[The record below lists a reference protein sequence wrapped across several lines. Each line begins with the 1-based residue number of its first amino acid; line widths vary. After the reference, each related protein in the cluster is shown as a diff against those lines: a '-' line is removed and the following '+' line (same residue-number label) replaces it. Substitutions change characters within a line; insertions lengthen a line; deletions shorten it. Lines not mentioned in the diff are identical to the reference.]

1 MKLISY
7 ILFTLFLSK
16 GCVNQPKQDFSK
28 STVTY
33 TAETRGYFMQITI
46 EDKELRISKDRET
59 RLPSVRIPLTAADQK
74 KVLAMVK
81 AIDVPNLSQLKAPT
95 EKRFYDGAAI
105 GNLSVTHNGETFG
118 TAGFDHGNPP
128 VEIEQ
133 LVAFMN
139 AFDKSE

>member
-33 TAETRGYFMQITI
+33 TAETRGYFMQITL

-95 EKRFYDGAAI
+95 EKRFYYGAAI

-139 AFDKSE
+139 AFDKTE

>member
-139 AFDKSE
+139 AFDKTE

>member
-16 GCVNQPKQDFSK
+16 GCVNQPKQDYSK
-28 STVTY
+28 SILTY
-33 TAETRGYFMQITI
+33 TAETRGYYMQITI

-133 LVAFMN
+133 LVAFMT

>member
-81 AIDVPNLSQLKAPT
+81 AIDVPNLSQQKAPT

-139 AFDKSE
+139 AFDKTE

>member
-7 ILFTLFLSK
+7 ILFTLFLTK

-74 KVLAMVK
+74 KVLAMLK

-139 AFDKSE
+139 AFDKTE

>member
-59 RLPSVRIPLTAADQK
+59 RLPSARIPLTAADQK

>member
-1 MKLISY
+1 MKLISCF
-7 ILFTLFLSK
+7 LLTLFLSK
-16 GCVNQPKQDFSK
+16 GCVNQSKEDYSK
-28 STVTY
+28 SILTY

-81 AIDVPNLSQLKAPT
+81 AIDVPNLSELKAPT

-105 GNLSVTHNGETFG
+105 GNLSMLHKGVTYG
-118 TAGFDHGNPP
+118 TSGFDHGNPP

-133 LVAFMN
+133 LVMFMN
-139 AFDKSE
+139 AFDKTE

>member
-33 TAETRGYFMQITI
+33 TAETRGYYMQITI

-139 AFDKSE
+139 AFDKTE

>member
-28 STVTY
+28 STLTY

-46 EDKELRISKDRET
+46 EDKELSISKDRET
-59 RLPSVRIPLTAADQK
+59 RLPSVRISLTAADQK
-74 KVLAMVK
+74 KVLAIIK
-81 AIDVPNLSQLKAPT
+81 AIDVPNLAQLKAPT

-105 GNLSVTHNGETFG
+105 GNLSVSHNGETYG

-133 LVAFMN
+133 LVTFMN
-139 AFDKSE
+139 AFDKPE

>member
-33 TAETRGYFMQITI
+33 TAETRGYFMQITL

-139 AFDKSE
+139 AFDKTE

>member
-1 MKLISY
+1 
-7 ILFTLFLSK
+7 
-16 GCVNQPKQDFSK
+16 
-28 STVTY
+28 
-33 TAETRGYFMQITI
+33 
-46 EDKELRISKDRET
+46 
-59 RLPSVRIPLTAADQK
+59 VRIPLTAADQK

-81 AIDVPNLSQLKAPT
+81 VIDVPNLSQLKAPT

-133 LVAFMN
+133 LVTFMN
-139 AFDKSE
+139 AFDKPE

>member
-16 GCVNQPKQDFSK
+16 GCVNQPKQDYSK
-28 STVTY
+28 SILTY
-33 TAETRGYFMQITI
+33 TAETRGYYMQITI

-105 GNLSVTHNGETFG
+105 GNLSVTHNGETYG